1 MKNFGKSKKNFKAA
15 SAASKTFAWVLSIM
29 LVVTGIAPSFA
40 ENGKVGNAG
49 VAKKA
54 AASEQAGMK
63 KTYANKA
70 TAVSKENTQKNNN
83 NSVNIK
89 AKEQKKK
96 KSDKKATASKEKS
109 SNNKGKKFAFKKK
122 VYKDEGKDDDE
133 AAPSRQRISRKKAK
147 ALKEDVAYDA
157 NIAVQDGYAAY
168 YKNLDKSSKTPKTQN
183 TNPNDSLKMRAAKSF
198 ASSLKIL
205 NPKKHKDVSN
215 DKNGKKNKFK
225 NKREKKIVIPLNT
238 SGNVK
243 ATILANN
250 QSLATITADN
260 TSGDMRIEREKWAD
274 LVKNRGGDYN
284 PNAQGNGPSI
294 NWNEKMHINF
304 DTKGIRLPKDS
315 SCFFY
320 NLGGYVYNAE
330 NIDTSD
336 VLDMNR
342 MFYRVGVFS
351 RRGNIFD
358 ISRWNTRKVLDMHE
372 MFYNAG
378 TSYSAGTAI
387 FPDLSKWKTNNVTD
401 MSGMFESCY
410 GFAFSNFDVSK
421 WNVSKVT
428 NMSRM
433 FSGASVRK
441 LDLSKWEINSAIKNL
456 KYASGFTQDMFRMNY
471 LEYLKTPSG
480 LTTKVE
486 LNGKWDVDVVK
497 KGEQVCRYKS
507 NTYLDGNNVVLTYY
521 DDNDEKYGP
530 NTSFFFVRV
539 NSGNDKYSLVRFDRN
554 GGDSEAWVNDEIVE
568 KGKSFSESKGV
579 LPQEEPKKAG
589 HQFAGWA
596 YSPSDKAPTF
606 NKDQKINNSMMLY
619 AVYIKDQEYP
629 LNKSGNV
636 YAKPAVDATGKTII
650 EIKTKKSGEDDDM
663 QIDRAKWN
671 AMAVEFGAKNTSDLS
686 WAEAGDK
693 KSIKF
698 VSNVEAPS
706 DMSRMFYAF
715 GGDITGLDKL
725 NTKATNDFS
734 YAFSNVNGKVDGS
747 DFKNWNTGAAL
758 KFTGMFKSSSINP
771 GAGEWNTQKVEDM
784 REMFADAAS
793 ANPDVTKWNVKSVK
807 KIDSIFNGA
816 EKANPDIRKWA
827 FTGLESMRE
836 AFTGSNIEKADLS
849 KWKFSS
855 VGLASAED
863 AFTSCENIKYLKT
876 SPGLATTIGGPSGD
890 FKVVRLEKGSP
901 AQTEEESKDISN
913 DYKVNSGGR
922 QDVAYNVYQ
931 KDSYAGVTFDIN
943 GGDRESFRNHEI
955 VKIGKSIR
963 ASEGTLPEQEPQKN
977 ASRFKGWSKT
987 KDAEASDFTVNEAVT
1002 EDTTVYAVYEKR
1014 VPAKVRFHATG
1025 GSLGDVPPEL
1035 EGLTGDILGSS
1046 FPTEQPTRKGYDFV
1060 GWSLKASDANTGA
1073 ITPGSEFTKDTPI
1086 PDAET
1091 EVYAVWKERQKIT
1104 IKFNANGGNLG
1115 SLSESKEIYE
1125 REALGDE
1132 FPPHHPTNVAN
1143 MDPKREGYTFIG
1155 WGYNKH
1161 ARAPEAT
1168 GDTIFTKSETLYAIW
1183 KEGDS
1188 STIGVKFDANGGSYK
1203 GADPSVILERGTAL
1217 GARFPSEIPERSGK
1231 TFFGYADKASASEPN
1246 ITAETVF
1253 DDSAVAYAVWKDE
1266 GSAYKV
1272 EFDVMGG
1279 VPGMQPVYVE
1289 AGKKLGDRFPKT
1301 FPRKPGKMFVG
1312 FTSNRAE
1319 AELGI
1324 VTDANRVDKDTEINK
1339 DTVAYAAFKKKE
1351 VSTVTFDANGG
1362 NLGSVPAK
1370 VDTTYNTNLGNKFP
1384 AAQPKKDNY
1393 EFKGWT
1399 MSKAEADKGIVTDE
1413 NKVDKDTVITDD
1425 ITAYAAWSKKEHEVH
1440 FISDNKEVEEPF
1452 KSPIKCLHGEAL
1464 KDKFPTGHPAKPDY
1478 TFIGWSTSKTEAENG
1493 VLTPAHKFDKDTKVT
1508 GETTVYAVWKE
1519 LAEVS
1524 FNANGGDAS
1533 SVPDTIK
1540 VVRGEKLG
1548 DNYPTKIPTRAGHK
1562 FLGWSDDP
1570 NAYSPNITRD
1580 SVIQYRT
1587 TLFAIWQEMHTVT
1600 FNANG
1605 GEENSVPSPIYLQ
1618 DGEKIGANMPGQRPI
1633 RRGYTFKGWAS
1644 EPNAKTANIT
1654 EETVVISNM
1663 TAYAIWKPVT
1673 CAVTFVNGI
1682 KKYAVKYAN
1691 YDTTLGN
1698 NMPEAPDKMGYTF
1711 AGWSVRANDPNLE
1724 YEFTKYTR
1732 ITGRMKVFAIFKR
1745 ATHKQITRITL
1756 NLSKSMIRVG
1766 EMAEVIAEIEPTD
1779 VLNKELL
1786 WKSSNNN
1793 GLEIRNAGNSRT
1805 YVKAHKRGI
1814 YTITAKAKDGSGT
1827 EGRLRVKVEG
1837 KQPGVP
1843 TTDANVMFNAGSA
1856 AGFPKIV
1863 NVKKGEALL
1872 GKMPKNPKVYGLK
1885 FLGWST
1891 KILGKKADI
1900 NFTEDTVVKNDM
1912 SVYAVYEE
1920 DTTVNVEPKIQKITL
1935 ESNKNEI
1942 KVGEETD
1949 VIAKVEPNSAKL
1961 KDLEYYVDA
1970 GLTAVSI
1977 DGNKLR
1983 VRGNTVGRHKIKA
1996 SARDGSNKK
2005 AELEI
2010 NVKEKTQGKAYV
2022 WLMAEGVLGYPDLLE
2037 VDEGTALGDLL
2048 PMGLS
2053 KPGMEFHGWSTMG
2066 YAGDPDFTSSDIVN
2080 TDMTLYA
2087 VFKSVVPVPP
2097 EKQVKSIDLKLS
2109 KSTIYD
2115 GDEVDVIAD
2124 VEPSNAE
2131 NKTLEWSISPSNAK
2145 IIDINERAIKVHNLR
2160 EGSYTVTAKSTDGSN
2175 IEKTIEIDVLKKG
2188 APPSN
2193 KATVRFMAPGAAD
2206 YPKAVEVM
2214 KGSSVGFDMPDDP
2227 DMVGFNFRGWSTKMN
2242 PVSASD
2248 VNFTKDTK
2256 VDKDMSVYAVFE
2268 RDPGIQAENKIEKI
2282 VLKAT
2287 KREVEVGS
2295 GINILAAITPS
2306 DADIKH
2312 LTFESENADKFPVE
2326 QMTDTTARA
2335 YAKEA
2340 GTFKIT
2346 ARANDGSGK
2355 YGEITIKVV
2364 PKNPVPTMHTVTMMS
2379 DAVGYP
2385 KTVVVEDGKAI
2396 GDKLDMDL
2404 TKPNAVFKGWSRN
2417 TAAGP
2422 VDFTRDTLVYAN
2434 TIVYAVFDYQ
2444 NPKMVESIDLQLS
2457 RTNINAGDYVDALAL
2472 VNPVDASNKDIRFTV
2487 TPSLNVEKTS
2497 LTTARIYAAREG
2509 RYTLRAESTDGSN
2522 VFKQVVF
2529 EVNDSGTGPIPS
2541 THAKVVFNA
2550 DGDNNFPRVLTV
2562 KKGEA
2567 LGGRMPADP
2576 VRQGFRFKEWRIVG
2590 GAGAT
2595 LTKDTRIDQD
2605 TEVYARYIKE
2615 GLINKKIKNITLLA
2629 GSTLLELN
2637 DQTAIGALIDPEDAD
2652 YKDLTFTSLNPSV
2665 LKVDKTGEIA
2675 ARATAKKR
2683 GSAVVRAEAN
2693 DGSGVSGEITINV
2706 EPKKESVKLTMEAQG
2721 IAGFPKTVDVT
2732 KGESYADLPMD
2743 LVKPGYVFMGWS
2755 TISSTGSVDFNKHT
2769 KVMTD
2774 SKIYAVFKKD
2784 IVHVTVR
2791 ADGVDGY
2798 PITVPV
2804 QRGSA
2809 LLNLLPKKVEKDG
2822 FKFKGYST
2830 ISPTG
2835 AVNFTEDTVVNEDT
2849 VVYAVFEATQAAS
2862 TKIKNITLAVTKSS
2876 IEKGDTFDVIASIEP
2891 DNATNKVLEFTSS
2904 NNDKLKITG
2913 IKDRMISLKALD
2925 KGKYSVRAKATDG
2938 SGVEAE
2944 TSIEVKEKDINVP
2957 RKAKVTLYADDV
2969 AGYPQ
2974 VIEVMRG
2981 DTLADKLP
2989 ARIERAGYD
2998 FLGYS
3003 KEKNGPINFF
3013 SDTAVKEDMNV
3024 YAVYRKQ
3031 GSILKKVNSIKLAAG
3046 SLRMQLGDITDVL
3059 AIVSPTDA
3067 TDKRVR
3073 FTLDRADI
3081 LKIVNADDSAARVEA
3096 VGEGVVKVKAEA
3108 LDGSGVTNELAMEV
3122 IRKPAK
3128 KVKVTLNAEG
3138 ITGYPKVVEAEEG
3151 TSLDAGLPMDLKKP
3165 GYVFRGWSYEKDGEV
3180 NFTKH
3185 TQVSRDT
3192 EVHAIFKKDEVSVL
3206 FIADRAAGFPK
3217 SVTVERGKA
3226 ILDNMPANPVRDGY
3240 TFKGWST
3247 ESSLGALNLT
3257 RDNVID
3263 KDTIVYAVFDKQGAI
3278 AKPISEI
3285 TLGVTKSDIREG
3297 DEADVI
3303 ASISPS
3309 DADDKRLKWESSAPD
3324 KLKIEQT
3331 GDNFAR
3337 IKAVTPGT
3345 YTVTAKAKDGSNKQ
3359 ASIEIKVL
3367 SKGSGSV
3374 SNKVKVM
3381 VSADGVAGYPKLI
3394 EINKGATLK
3403 DKLPANIQKTG
3414 CEFKGYTKVMGNPA
3428 DFDENEAITEDLRL
3442 YAVFEQKTAPSVKV
3456 QSIELN
3462 KSKSIVRVGDAVDI
3476 IPTITPKN
3484 ADNKS
3489 LDYVVDKKGL
3499 ALIHKNPDG
3508 TLRLY
3513 AKSKGKVVVTA
3524 KATDGSDVTKSIE
3537 IEIGEMQKAR
3547 VDITLNADGVV
3558 GYPKQLT
3565 VDKGEAL
3572 GNALPNVLD
3581 RTDYDFRGWSTSP
3594 NGMIDVNRLTQMT
3607 SSIPIY
3613 AVFTKKQVNV
3623 RMLAEGVN
3631 GYPKN
3636 MSFDIHSTLG
3646 ANLPTNLDREGYEF
3660 KGWSKD
3666 SFTGDVNITS
3676 ASQIDESLTIYAV
3689 FERKAP
3695 VNHKVT
3701 KISLEDLS
3709 TEKKVTDKEFGL
3721 LANIL
3726 PANADDKTL
3735 EWSTSDP
3742 SVKLVQRQNN
3752 FVKVFATKAGNY
3764 SVTAK
3769 AKDGS
3774 GVEDTYSFTVEKA
3787 VPETKA
3793 VTLEATDT
3801 AGYPKVLRVNKGEAL
3816 VGRLPMG
3823 LEREGYTF
3831 LGWSN
3836 VQGSPVADY
3845 DVSLPVVDDLTL
3857 YAVFKKDIKPAKFV
3871 EKVELSGKED
3881 FKVGESAYI
3890 TASVMPMYA
3899 DNKELKFE
3907 SSDSDKL
3914 TVKRAGKNE
3923 VLVVANKKGTAY
3935 VKATAMDG
3943 SGVTAEHK
3951 ITITAE
3957 MRKIT
3962 FRSGEGTG
3970 NMPMQEVEQGSE
3982 YRLPLNGFTAPKDKE
3997 FDAWEVQMGT
4007 NTPARFMPGN
4017 TVPVYED
4024 IVVTAKWKDVEVDPN
4039 KKVTARFEK
4048 GDPDASGSMPDVTG
4062 IVRGSDYTLPENDFI
4077 APAGLMFDKWKVE
4090 VGTNPVEFKSP
4101 GEKIKAL
4108 DDMTIT
4114 ATWRNAE
4121 KRKVTFK
4128 DKDESLI
4135 ETKEIEHGKAFGA
4148 SMPAY
4153 TKPLA
4158 PGYMFLG
4165 WSKSAEDAKKGS
4177 ITPGNEFTKD
4187 TLVKDDITVY
4197 AVVGKNV
4204 NMYKVTLDGNGGV
4217 LAGGATAVFDVAAG
4231 NTVKAQLE
4239 AAVANEIF
4247 TKPGYKFVG
4256 FSKGKF
4262 AALPDYN
4269 LDSPVYSNTTLYAV
4283 YEEAHEVTK
4292 VTIKYTEVGMQDDE
4306 VIENVPLGKAI
4317 GAKLDGHEKHRD
4329 GYRFLGYSQVKDATK
4344 PDFFKK
4350 SVVTRDMV
4358 LYPVYKKNANDDEV
4372 VVSFNAN
4379 GGEKAPKAERIP
4391 MYDSL
4396 GAKMPG
4402 KDNAP
4407 ERDGYLFTGW
4417 ARSKTAKY
4425 PDFFRGTRVKGN
4437 ITVYAVWKSLY
4448 DEKLGQTALK
4458 VSAKAKGYELTIEPP
4473 KADLHTGFEVFR
4485 SEDKDFKPSKNNKIA
4500 TINRNTLKYLDDKAD
4515 NSKVYYYAVRAI
4527 DADGSYNGTKVT
4539 FIGKLSEAVLAVP
4552 LPKDKSVTATVAGK
4566 GAVNLEF
4573 NKTVAAAKY
4582 KVTVTAPYDKKF
4594 KEQVR
4599 EIEANKLVAAGAGK
4613 VRASVTGLPMGKFL
4627 AFKLE
4632 ALEADNTKLVEYGN
4646 SFAFMMDA
4654 VDKLSA
4660 KVNKKKR
4667 VLNIKF
4673 KAMKGASGYEA
4684 KIVINGKVK
4693 TIKLKK
4699 GKKKFKNF
4707 MVGSIKLPKKKGKYT
4722 FTIRAF
4728 KKIGKL
4734 KYYGR
4739 TITKTFR

>member
-133 AAPSRQRISRKKAK
+133 AAPRQSRLSKKKA
-147 ALKEDVAYDA
+147 AELKKDVAYDV
-157 NIAVQDGYAAY
+157 NMMIQNGYSSY
-168 YKNLDKSSKTPKTQN
+168 YKNSDNSSKTPKIQNTNLNYLLKTRAVKNIASSMKFLNLKKTQN
-183 TNPNDSLKMRAAKSF
+183 T
-198 ASSLKIL
+198 
-205 NPKKHKDVSN
+205 PKDQ
-215 DKNGKKNKFK
+215 NGKKNKFK
-225 NKREKKIVIPLNT
+225 NKREGDKVTRLNT
-238 SGNVK
+238 SGNVI
-243 ATILANN
+243 ATIRKDKTGVAEISAVN
-250 QSLATITADN
+250 TA
-260 TSGDMRIEREKWAD
+260 GDMRIERARWGN
-274 LVKNRGGDYN
+274 LVRSIGG
-284 PNAQGNGPSI
+284 NAAYQPGSDVEI
-294 NWNEKMHINF
+294 NWGKAMHLDF
-304 DTKGIRLPKDS
+304 VTKGIRLPEDS
-315 SCFFY
+315 SSFFY
-320 NLGGYVYNAE
+320 GLGGYVYHAE

-336 VLDMNR
+336 VRDMRR
-342 MFYRVGVFS
+342 MFSNTQVLAKGVT
-351 RRGNIFD
+351 NL
-358 ISRWNTRKVLDMHE
+358 SRWNTRKVLDMSY
-372 MFYNAG
+372 MFDNCS
-378 TSYSAGTAI
+378 TSSSGVE
-387 FPDLSKWKTNNVTD
+387 FPDISRWKTSNVTN
-401 MSGMFESCY
+401 MESMFAETSRSN
-410 GFAFSNFDVSK
+410 FSNFDISK
-421 WNVSKVT
+421 WDVSNVT

-433 FSGASVRK
+433 FMFSRVRR
-441 LDLSKWEINSAIKNL
+441 LDLSKWELNRRVENINELGDVDKPYFFKPIGGIFCGTNL
-456 KYASGFTQDMFRMNY
+456 
-471 LEYLKTPSG
+471 EWIKTPRG
-480 LTTKVE
+480 L
-486 LNGKWDVDVVK
+486 LAYIHMNGYSFASLVK
-497 KGEQVCRYKS
+497 KGQEVVPAASETKG
-507 NTYLDGNNVVLTYY
+507 GNNYIKAGKRKE
-521 DDNDEKYGP
+521 DNKYQL
-530 NTSFFFVRV
+530 NSYTFVANSKYCAV
-539 NSGNDKYSLVRFDRN
+539 NFNKN
-554 GGDSEAWVNDEIVE
+554 GGDVEAWMNCEIVE
-568 KGKSFSESKGV
+568 KGKSFNDSKGV
-579 LPQEEPKKAG
+579 LPQEEPKKNG

-596 YSPSDKAPTF
+596 YSPNDKAPTF
-606 NKDQKINNSMMLY
+606 NKDQKINENLTLY
-619 AVYIKDQEYP
+619 AVYLEDKEYP
-629 LNKSGNV
+629 LNDSGNV
-636 YAKPAVDATGKTII
+636 FAKPKVGANGETTLEINVKDGAKDTLIDGKWIDMAT
-650 EIKTKKSGEDDDM
+650 
-663 QIDRAKWN
+663 A
-671 AMAVEFGAKNTSDLS
+671 FGASGSSSADLS
-686 WAEAGDK
+686 WTAAGDK
-693 KSIKF
+693 VNIKF
-698 VSNVEAPS
+698 LANVRAPS
-706 DMSRMFYAF
+706 DMTQMFYSF
-715 GGDITGLDKL
+715 KGNIVGLDHLDTEGTSNFK
-725 NTKATNDFS
+725 NAFANVTGRVDGNDFI
-734 YAFSNVNGKVDGS
+734 
-747 DFKNWNTGAAL
+747 NWNVKSGTG
-758 KFTGMFKSSSINP
+758 FEGMFKNSSIDPNV
-771 GAGEWNTQKVEDM
+771 GNWDTQNAQDM
-784 REMFADAAS
+784 RSMFEGATS
-793 ANPDVTKWNVKSVK
+793 ANPDVSKWNVKNVK
-807 KIDSIFNGA
+807 KIDSMFNAAG
-816 EKANPDIRKWA
+816 KANPDISKWN
-827 FTGLESMRE
+827 FGNLESMRE
-836 AFTGSNIEKADLS
+836 AFYESRLEKADLS
-849 KWKFSS
+849 KWKFTGA
-855 VGLASAED
+855 GLSNAAD
-863 AFTSCENIKYLKT
+863 AFVNCDNLVYLKT
-876 SPGLATTIGGPSGD
+876 PMGLTTTMGGANSD

-901 AQTEEESKDISN
+901 AAVEEETLNLGSDYTVNAGGRENVAFNIYRKDAYVGVIF
-913 DYKVNSGGR
+913 DVNS
-922 QDVAYNVYQ
+922 
-931 KDSYAGVTFDIN
+931 
-943 GGDRESFRNHEI
+943 GDRESFRNHEI
-955 VKIGKSIR
+955 AKIGKSIR
-963 ASEGTLPEQEPQKN
+963 ASGGVLPEEKPQKN
-977 ASRFKGWSKT
+977 ASTFKGWSKDKNT
-987 KDAEASDFTVNEAVT
+987 QGDGEFNENEAIT
-1002 EDTTVYAVYEKR
+1002 EDVTVYAIYEQR

-1025 GSLGDVPPEL
+1025 GNLNGVPSEVD
-1035 EGLTGDILGSS
+1035 GLTGTSLGNE
-1046 FPTEQPTRKGYDFV
+1046 FPTEQPNRKGYDFI
-1060 GWSLKASDANTGA
+1060 GWSTKPEDANTGL
-1073 ITPGSEFTKDTPI
+1073 ITPGREFTRDTLVPNV
-1086 PDAET
+1086 ET
-1091 EVYAVWKERQKIT
+1091 EVYAVWKERSKIT
-1104 IKFNANGGNLG
+1104 IKFNGNGGNLG
-1115 SLSESKEIYE
+1115 SIPESREIYE
-1125 REALGDE
+1125 REALGAD
-1132 FPPHHPTNVAN
+1132 FPVHTPSNVSN

-1168 GDTIFTKSETLYAIW
+1168 KDTVFTKSETLYAIW

-1279 VPGMQPVYVE
+1279 VPDMQPVYVE

-1301 FPRKPGKMFVG
+1301 LPRKAGKMLVG

-1324 VTDANRVDKDTEINK
+1324 VTDANKVDKDTEINK

-1493 VLTPAHKFDKDTKVT
+1493 VLTPAHKFDKDTKIT

-1533 SVPDTIK
+1533 SVPDPIK

-1711 AGWSVRANDPNLE
+1711 AGWSMRANDPNLE

-1863 NVKKGEALL
+1863 NIKKGETLL
-1872 GKMPKNPKVYGLK
+1872 GKMPKNPKIYGLK

-1891 KILGKKADI
+1891 KILGKKTDI

-1970 GLTAVSI
+1970 GLTVVSI

-2124 VEPSNAE
+2124 VEPSSAE

-2227 DMVGFNFRGWSTKMN
+2227 DIVGFNFRGWSTKMN
-2242 PVSASD
+2242 PVNASD

-2282 VLKAT
+2282 VLKAA

-2295 GINILAAITPS
+2295 GINILAAITPP

-2487 TPSLNVEKTS
+2487 TPGLNVEKTS

-2743 LVKPGYVFMGWS
+2743 LVKPGHVFMGWS

-3217 SVTVERGKA
+3217 SVAVERGKA

-3331 GDNFAR
+3331 SDNFAR

-3513 AKSKGKVVVTA
+3513 AESKGKVVVTA

-3547 VDITLNADGVV
+3547 VDITLNADGVA

-3646 ANLPTNLDREGYEF
+3646 ANLPTNIDRDGYEF

-3676 ASQIDESLTIYAV
+3676 SSQIDESITIYAV

-3695 VNHKVT
+3695 VTHKVT

-3726 PANADDKTL
+3726 PENADDKTL
-3735 EWSTSDP
+3735 EWSANDP
-3742 SVKLVQRQNN
+3742 SVKIVQRQNN
-3752 FVKVFATKAGNY
+3752 LVRVVATKAGNY
-3764 SVTAK
+3764 SITAK

-3787 VPETKA
+3787 VPETKV

-3881 FKVGESAYI
+3881 LKVGESAYI

-3982 YRLPLNGFTAPKDKE
+3982 FRLPLNGFTAPKDKE

-4062 IVRGSDYTLPENDFI
+4062 IVRGSDYILPENDFT

-4090 VGTNPVEFKSP
+4090 VGTNPVQFKSP
-4101 GEKIKAL
+4101 GEKVKAL
-4108 DDMTIT
+4108 DDMTVT

-4135 ETKEIEHGKAFGA
+4135 ETKEIEHGKAFGT

-4153 TKPLA
+4153 TKPLD
-4158 PGYMFLG
+4158 PGYAFLG
-4165 WSKSAEDAKKGS
+4165 WSKSAEDAKRGT

-4187 TLVKDDITVY
+4187 TLVKEDTTVY

-4204 NMYKVTLDGNGGV
+4204 SMYKVTLDGNGGV

-4256 FSKGKF
+4256 FSKSRF

-4269 LDSPVYSNTTLYAV
+4269 LDSPVYYNTTLYAV

-4292 VTIKYTEVGMQDDE
+4292 VTIKYTEVGMQEDE

-4317 GAKLDGHEKHRD
+4317 GSKLDGHEKHRD
-4329 GYRFLGYSQVKDATK
+4329 GYRFLGYSKVNGAVK

-4350 SVVTRDMV
+4350 SIVTRDMV
-4358 LYPVYKKNANDDEV
+4358 IYPVYKKNANDDEV

-4402 KDNAP
+4402 KENAP
-4407 ERDGYLFTGW
+4407 VRDGYLFTGW
-4417 ARSKTAKY
+4417 ARSKAAKY
-4425 PDFFRGTRVKGN
+4425 PDFFRGTTVKGN

-4473 KADLHTGFEVFR
+4473 KADLHTGFEIFR
-4485 SEDKDFKPSKNNKIA
+4485 SEDKDFKPSKDNKIA

-4539 FIGKLSEAVLAVP
+4539 FIGKLSEAVLAAP

-4582 KVTVTAPYDKKF
+4582 KVIVTAPYDKKF
-4594 KEQVR
+4594 KERVK
-4599 EIEANKLVAAGAGK
+4599 EIEANKLMQAAAGK
-4613 VRASVTGLPMGKFL
+4613 VKANITGLPMGKFL

-4646 SFAFMMDA
+4646 SFAFMMGA
-4654 VDKLSA
+4654 VEKLTA
-4660 KVNKKKR
+4660 KVNKKRR